1 MNYKPL
7 KKIGIYEFLPIINR
21 EKQERR
27 KGVREKEG
35 GNKWR
40 KRRESFVYSRIVSA
54 NLMAWK
60 AES

>member
-27 KGVREKEG
+27 KGVRERRKGEINGGREG
-35 GNKWR
+35 
-40 KRRESFVYSRIVSA
+40 
-54 NLMAWK
+54 K
-60 AES
+60 ALSTVEL